1 MPDKVIGTLRAA
13 VERGEAMSRPAMSRP
28 GSKLM
33 LAIVSAAAAGAPMA
47 ANAAECSIPQRNRA
61 AILAG
66 IERSTSCAGA
76 QEILQACSS
85 GTSGDIALSN
95 AVVAK
100 CESLFKAQL
109 SPVDRKEY
117 ERQKKSCAT
126 RNAGERGTES
136 VSLAARCKAGVA
148 ADFAK

>member
-1 MPDKVIGTLRAA
+1 MQGSTSMKAVTQAALAAIAA
-13 VERGEAMSRPAMSRP
+13 VLVAASFIAPAAS
-28 GSKLM
+28 
-33 LAIVSAAAAGAPMA
+33 
-47 ANAAECSIPQRNRA
+47 AAECSIPQRNRG
-61 AILAG
+61 AILAA
-66 IERSTSCAGA
+66 IEGATSCAYA
-76 QEILQACSS
+76 QDILHACASS
-85 GTSGDIALSN
+85 TSGDAALAN

-117 ERQKKSCAT
+117 ERQKRACAT
-126 RNAGERGTES
+126 RNAAERGTES